1 MQSAREGGNVGVFD
15 VFRIGASGLS
25 AQRLRMESIATNLAN
40 IHTTRTD
47 EGGPFRKKEVVF
59 VPTDDVSGKRDFG
72 SILQKKF
79 EGVKVEE
86 VTESE
91 KPFERTYDPFHPDAD
106 KDGYVTFPNVNVMSE
121 MSDMIAATRAYE
133 ANVNVI
139 NNAKDMFM
147 KSLEIGR

>member
-1 MQSAREGGNVGVFD
+1 MGVFD
-15 VFRIGASGLS
+15 VFKIGASGMS

-59 VPTDDVSGKRDFG
+59 VPTDVPGKRSFG
-72 SILQKKF
+72 ATFQEKL

-106 KDGYVTFPNVNVMSE
+106 NDGYVTFPNVNVMSE

-139 NNAKDMFM
+139 NSAKDMFM

>member
-1 MQSAREGGNVGVFD
+1 MGVFD

-25 AQRLRMESIATNLAN
+25 AQRLRMESIATNMAN

-47 EGGPFRKKEVVF
+47 EGGPFVKKEVVF
-59 VPTDDVSGKRDFG
+59 VPTEVSDKPKFAT
-72 SILQKKF
+72 ILQQKF